1 MSRDAVPHD
10 SPPVRTPGA
19 ADDESAR
26 GALGVPQ
33 RDLGDD
39 PLAMRALAHPLRL
52 RLLEELTLR
61 GPLTATRCADLV
73 GESPS
78 SCSFHLRTLA
88 KYGFV
93 EEADGGRGRQ
103 RPWRIT
109 PEVQEIREEELS
121 AEGRIA
127 AGAFLELLRERDV
140 QRLRAWTSTRMHY
153 PARWRSAAK
162 EMRLSVYLTADEL
175 TGFGEAVA
183 AALAP
188 YVDRDTTGDR
198 PADALPISIGLHAV
212 PMRPPADDPTE
223 EQS

>member
-1 MSRDAVPHD
+1 MSSGRRRRL
-10 SPPVRTPGA
+10 S
-19 ADDESAR
+19 
-26 GALGVPQ
+26 
-33 RDLGDD
+33 D
-39 PLAMRALAHPLRL
+39 PRELRALSHPTR
-52 RLLEELTLR
+52 LTLLDLLDVE
-61 GPLTATRCADLV
+61 GPMTATRAGELI
-73 GESPS
+73 GESPAS
-78 SCSFHLRTLA
+78 ASFHLRTLA

-175 TGFGEAVA
+175 IGFGEAIT

-188 YVDRDTTGDR
+188 YVDRETTGDR
-198 PADALPISIGLHAV
+198 PAGALPISVGLHAV
-212 PMRPPADDPTE
+212 PMRPPADHPTE
-223 EQS
+223 EPS

>member
-1 MSRDAVPHD
+1 MSSDRRRRL
-10 SPPVRTPGA
+10 S
-19 ADDESAR
+19 
-26 GALGVPQ
+26 
-33 RDLGDD
+33 D
-39 PLAMRALAHPLRL
+39 PRELRALSHPTR
-52 RLLEELTLR
+52 LTLLDLLDVE
-61 GPLTATRCADLV
+61 GPMTATRAGELI
-73 GESPS
+73 GESPAS
-78 SCSFHLRTLA
+78 ASFHLRTLA

-93 EEADGGRGRQ
+93 EEAEGGRGRQ

-109 PEVQEIREEELS
+109 PQVQEIREEELS

-140 QRLRAWTSTRMHY
+140 QRLRAWTTTRMHY

-162 EMRLSVYLTADEL
+162 EMRLSVYLTVDEL
-175 TGFGEAVA
+175 TAFSEAVA

-188 YVDRDTTGDR
+188 YVDRETTDDR
-198 PADALPISIGLHAV
+198 PADALPISIGMHAV

>member
-1 MSRDAVPHD
+1 MSSDRRRRL
-10 SPPVRTPGA
+10 S
-19 ADDESAR
+19 
-26 GALGVPQ
+26 
-33 RDLGDD
+33 D
-39 PLAMRALAHPLRL
+39 PRELRALSHPTR
-52 RLLEELTLR
+52 LTLLDLLDTE
-61 GPLTATRCADLV
+61 GPMTATRAGELI
-73 GESPS
+73 GESPAS
-78 SCSFHLRTLA
+78 ASFHLRTLA

-175 TGFGEAVA
+175 TGFGEAVT

-212 PMRPPADDPTE
+212 PMRPPADHPTE